1 MDFNEYGFFDSEI
14 TGYDEEG
21 FPILDRAQESEI
33 FALFYSKL
41 ISNGVLAKPSNC
53 LMVEANEGMVINI
66 DPGYIIIN
74 GHFGY
79 NTQTVQLTVD
89 PAHTSYPRI
98 TSVIARVNY
107 QDRKMELILKNG
119 EPSVTPVA
127 PELLQP
133 TSGDYYELCLAEIYV
148 ASNQTAI
155 TQSNITDT
163 RADSSKCG
171 YVTQL
176 ITSLD
181 TSVFYAQ
188 LDAFYEEFVDKT
200 NNEYESMSL
209 QMETFLNSLKQSG
222 LNELQ
227 SVVDILTAFESKS
240 EEDFTTWFE
249 DVKDQ
254 LSEDVAGNLQL
265 QIESLA
271 EREFRHYMGLVNQ
284 TTEFLPDGS
293 IVQESDKA
301 VITTVTGYDEDN
313 NKTITQTVE
322 VKSDSSKYVKIT
334 TIIQATETENK
345 RIVERYEAYGLAAY
359 TYIAEFASSGGST
372 SSIASA
378 DTLGMVKV
386 GQGLDISEDG
396 TLSVNVE
403 TSAEKAASIVEKN
416 MQDFTESEVEDIYD
430 TAEDAQSDV

>member
-1 MDFNEYGFFDSEI
+1 MALACEKSFPFDAELVNGEYDRTYLADDFARYFRELVYSGVFM
-14 TGYDEEG
+14 
-21 FPILDRAQESEI
+21 RESTN
-33 FALFYSKL
+33 LQ
-41 ISNGVLAKPSNC
+41 VLANGDMTLTLKAGSAIIDGYRYQSTKDITITVPPADAVLQRIDRVSITWDKDDR
-53 LMVEANEGMVINI
+53 EIHYEYIEGTPAINPAAAELRRDAEHQDYIVAEIEVRAGVISI
-66 DPGYIIIN
+66 
-74 GHFGY
+74 
-79 NTQTVQLTVD
+79 TQTD
-89 PAHTSYPRI
+89 
-98 TSVIARVNY
+98 
-107 QDRKMELILKNG
+107 
-119 EPSVTPVA
+119 
-127 PELLQP
+127 
-133 TSGDYYELCLAEIYV
+133 
-148 ASNQTAI
+148 
-155 TQSNITDT
+155 ITDT
-163 RADSSKCG
+163 RLDSTICG
-171 YVTQL
+171 L
-176 ITSLD
+176 ASPFAELD
-181 TSVFYAQ
+181 TTTLYVK
-188 LDAFYEEFVDKT
+188 LEEFYRSFVENTVNWQTQEK
-200 NNEYESMSL
+200 EEF
-209 QMETFLNSLKQSG
+209 MEWFDTLKDVLSG
-222 LNELQ
+222 
-227 SVVDILTAFESKS
+227 
-240 EEDFTTWFE
+240 
-249 DVKDQ
+249 
-254 LSEDVAGNLQL
+254 DVAGSLQL

>member
-107 QDRKMELILKNG
+107 QDRKMELNLKNG

-227 SVVDILTAFESKS
+227 SVVDIFTAFESKS

-254 LSEDVAGNLQL
+254 LSEDVAGNLL
-265 QIESLA
+265 NKINVLA
-271 EREFRHYMGLVNQ
+271 QKVFNEYYGLVPQ
-284 TTEFLPDGS
+284 ETEFMPDGS
-293 IVQESDKA
+293 IVQKNSEA
-301 VITTVTGYDEDN
+301 TVTTTFGKDESG
-313 NKTITQTVE
+313 NKVITQTVVPTE
-322 VKSDSSKYVKIT
+322 GTDDYIKTT
-334 TIIQATETENK
+334 TIYEAAGSSNK
-345 RIVERYEAYGLAAY
+345 RIVESY
-359 TYIAEFASSGGST
+359 T
-372 SSIASA
+372 
-378 DTLGMVKV
+378 
-386 GQGLDISEDG
+386 
-396 TLSVNVE
+396 
-403 TSAEKAASIVEKN
+403 
-416 MQDFTESEVEDIYD
+416 TEMK
-430 TAEDAQSDV
+430 